1 MRVAIAIE
9 RLRASCGSYLV
20 GPDATKVLASLHG
33 VSAVRLESQY
43 IDRAVLSYEWS
54 DAGHEPATIDQ
65 TLWSKGMRR
74 VR

>member
-1 MRVAIAIE
+1 MRIAIAVE

-20 GPDATKVLASLHG
+20 GPDATKVLAAIQG
-33 VSAVRLESQY
+33 VSAIRLESQS
-43 IDRAVLSYEWS
+43 IDRAVLSYEWT
-54 DAGHEPATIDQ
+54 DAGRDLAGIDQ